1 MRAIGL
7 FFLILLSG
15 VAHAAGDTY
24 PFDSEADRNRFE
36 TLTQELRCPK
46 CQNQSIADSHA
57 PIAADMR
64 AEVHRLVQQGVSN
77 DAIMAAMTSRF
88 GEFVRY
94 RPELEK
100 RTLLLWFTP
109 LIVVVVGIVAVTLLV
124 IRSRRSARTSEP
136 VLSEADRA
144 RLDRLLDADESPR
157 DTPSQ
162 HS

>member
-1 MRAIGL
+1 MRVVGL
-7 FFLILLSG
+7 VILILLSG
-15 VAHAAGDTY
+15 TVHAAGDTY
-24 PFDSEADRNRFE
+24 PFDNDAQRDRFE

-64 AEVHRLVQQGVSN
+64 AEVHRLVQQGASN
-77 DAIMAAMTSRF
+77 DAIMTAMTSRF

-109 LIVVVVGIVAVTLLV
+109 LIVVLVGVAAVVTLV
-124 IRSRRSARTSEP
+124 IRSRRAALRDEP
-136 VLSEADRA
+136 GLSESDRA
-144 RLDRLLDADESPR
+144 RLDRLLDADPSPR